1 MYLRNRCA
9 SIEGLGDEW
18 LAALGLVGIAGAQ
31 LMATAKKMAHV
42 VQDEEALADVTKRLR
57 RAEGQIGGILRM
69 LDEGR
74 SCEDVVMQ
82 LAAVSKAIDKA
93 AFSLITAGLRECIT
107 EGKNNADDVAQQ
119 LQRLFLTMA

>member
-1 MYLRNRCA
+1 
-9 SIEGLGDEW
+9 
-18 LAALGLVGIAGAQ
+18 
-31 LMATAKKMAHV
+31 MATAKKMAHV
-42 VQDEEALADVTKRLR
+42 VQDEQALADVTKRLR

-93 AFSLITAGLRECIT
+93 AFSLITAGLRECIA